1 MRFSYRLALLA
12 SLCASASAAQTPPP
26 SAILEAS
33 SLPGLTGTG
42 EIVVDRWGISHIK
55 AATPADAF
63 FLQGYATARDRLWQI
78 DLWRKRGLGRLA
90 ASFGPAFLAQ
100 DKATRL
106 LLYRGDMAA
115 EWAAYAPGARAWSEA
130 FAAGINA
137 YIGEV
142 EAGRAALPEEFAAT
156 ASKPERWQAEDIVR
170 IRSNA
175 LVSNVSSEVARA
187 RSLCAAG
194 PALEPLRREL
204 SPAHEIIIPEGLNPC
219 DIPAD
224 VLTTLQLGTS
234 GVSFTAGKI
243 ILQDTPSTIA
253 ALENPDIKDG
263 SNNWVVAPSRTSTG
277 RPILAGDPHRAHG
290 VPSLRYVVHLEA
302 PGLHIAGAG
311 EPALPGVS
319 FGHNE
324 DIGWALTIF
333 AIDQQDLVFN
343 TPSGPDHYN
352 VDGKRLRYRTL
363 TETIEV
369 KDAAPQTLEMRFT
382 NAGPVIHTDAKS
394 GRTFSLRATWDQP
407 GASPY
412 FNASW
417 FWQAKDWQQFK
428 AGARHW
434 GAPALNLVFASTKGD
449 IGWTASGFVPVRRAG
464 DGLLPVPGGAS
475 AAWQGMMDADK
486 LPSVHNPAKGWFAT
500 ANEMNLPDDYDNE
513 TNRLSFEWADRSRI
527 DRISEVLAARPQFSL
542 SDAMALQADQ
552 VSPLARRG
560 VALLAGLTPD
570 DTSREMLAFMAG
582 WDGHEH
588 AESPQAALFELWIRS
603 HLPDVALKTLVPQS
617 ARAAFG
623 RPSVPALFTAME
635 KESAALGASPKA
647 TTAAILKESLAGAW
661 AETAKMMG
669 NDSAAWRWGR
679 IHKAHFVPDLAIAGR
694 EDARD
699 IGPLPIGGS
708 GSTPM
713 AAGNRGAALTVG
725 HGASVRMV
733 LDVGAWDNSLIV
745 NTPGQSADANSP
757 HYRDMF
763 PRWAAGQMVPFR
775 WTRAAVM
782 QDAERIIRATPE
794 R

>member
-1 MRFSYRLALLA
+1 M
-12 SLCASASAAQTPPP
+12 
-26 SAILEAS
+26 
-33 SLPGLTGTG
+33 
-42 EIVVDRWGISHIK
+42 VDRWGISHIK
-55 AATPADAF
+55 AETPGDAF

-106 LLYRGDMAA
+106 ILYRGDMAA
-115 EWAAYAPGARAWSEA
+115 EWAAYAPGARGWTEA

-142 EAGRAALPEEFAAT
+142 EAGRAPLPEEFLAT
-156 ASKPERWQAEDIVR
+156 ASKPERWQAADIVR

-187 RSLCAAG
+187 RALCAAG

-204 SPAHEIIIPEGLNPC
+204 SPAHEIIIPQALNPC
-219 DIPAD
+219 DIPED
-224 VLTTLQLGTS
+224 VLKTLQLGTS

-290 VPSLRYVVHLEA
+290 VPSLRYVVHMDA

-343 TPSGPDHYN
+343 TPAGPDHYRVN
-352 VDGKRLRYRTL
+352 GKRLRYRTL
-363 TETIEV
+363 TETIEI
-369 KDAAPQTLEMRFT
+369 KGAAPQTLAMRFT
-382 NAGPVIHTDAKS
+382 NTGPVIHTDAET

-434 GAPALNLVFASTKGD
+434 GAPPLNLVFASTKGD
-449 IGWTASGFVPVRRAG
+449 IGWTASGFVPVRKPS
-464 DGLLPVPGGAS
+464 DGLLPVPGDGS
-475 AAWQGMMDADK
+475 DEWHGLMDPDK

-500 ANEMNLPDDYDNE
+500 ANEMNLPQGYDNE
-513 TNRLSFEWADRSRI
+513 TNRISFEWADRSRI
-527 DRISEVLAARPQFSL
+527 DRISEVLEASPRFSL

-560 VALLAGLTPD
+560 VALLSAVTPD
-570 DTSREMLAFMAG
+570 EASREMLAFMAG

-603 HLPDVALKTLVPQS
+603 HLPDVALKMLVPES

-623 RPSVPALFTAME
+623 RPSVPALLTAME
-635 KESAALGASPKA
+635 NGSSALGTSPKA
-647 TTAAILKESLAGAW
+647 TTAAILKTSLAGAW
-661 AETAKMMG
+661 AEAVRMMG
-669 NDSAAWRWGR
+669 ADPSAWRWGR
-679 IHKAHFVPDLAIAGR
+679 IHKAHFIPDLAIAGR
-694 EDARD
+694 EDARS

-733 LDVGAWDNSLIV
+733 LDVGAWDNSLII
-745 NTPGQSADANSP
+745 NTPGQSADADSP

-763 PRWAAGQMVPFR
+763 PRWATGQMVPFR

-782 QDAERIIRATPE
+782 QDAERVIQAVPAR
-794 R
+794 

>member
-1 MRFSYRLALLA
+1 MGISFRLVLLA
-12 SLCASASAAQTPPP
+12 GFGASASFAQSPPP
-26 SAILEAS
+26 GTLIENR
-33 SLPGLTGTG
+33 SLPGLSAPG
-42 EIVVDRWGISHIK
+42 EIVIDHWGISHIK
-55 AATPADAF
+55 AETPVDAF

-90 ASFGPAFLAQ
+90 ASFGPSFVAQ
-100 DKATRL
+100 DRATRL

-115 EWAAYAPGARAWSEA
+115 EWASYAPGAKAWTEA

-142 EAGRAALPEEFAAT
+142 AAGRAKLPEEFAAT
-156 ASKPERWQAEDIVR
+156 GSTPERWQADDIVR

-175 LVSNVSSEVARA
+175 LVSNVTSEVARA
-187 RSLCAAG
+187 RALCAAG
-194 PALEPLRREL
+194 PALETLRREL
-204 SPAHEIIIPEGLNPC
+204 SPAREIIIPDGLNPC

-224 VLTTLQLGTS
+224 VLDTLRLGTS
-234 GVSFTAGKI
+234 SVSFVEGKI
-243 ILQDTPSTIA
+243 IEQDTPSTIA
-253 ALENPDIKDG
+253 ALENPDVRDG
-263 SNNWVVAPSRTSTG
+263 SNNWVVAPARTSTG

-290 VPSLRYVVHLEA
+290 VPSLRYVVHMEA

-333 AIDQQDLVFN
+333 AIDQQDLLMN
-343 TPSGPDHYN
+343 TAAGPAHYR
-352 VDGKRLRYRTL
+352 VRGKRLRYRTL

-369 KDAAPQTLEMRFT
+369 RGAAPQTVVMRFT
-382 NAGPVIHTDAKS
+382 DAGPVIHSDAAS

-417 FWQAKDWQQFK
+417 FWQAKDWQEFR
-428 AGARHW
+428 AGVRHW
-434 GAPALNLVFASTKGD
+434 GAPPLNLLFASTKGD
-449 IGWTASGFVPVRRAG
+449 IGWTASGFVPVRQKS
-464 DGLLPVPGGAS
+464 DGLLPVPGDGS
-475 AAWQGMMDADK
+475 ETWQGLMDPGK
-486 LPSVHNPAKGWFAT
+486 LPFVYNPAKGWFAT
-500 ANEMNLPDDYDNE
+500 ANEMNLPQGYDNE
-513 TNRLSFEWADRSRI
+513 TNRLSYEWADRSRI
-527 DRISEVLAARPQFSL
+527 DRIDEVLAASPRFSL
-542 SDAMALQADQ
+542 TDAMALQADQ
-552 VSPLARRG
+552 VSPMARRG

-570 DTSREMLAFMAG
+570 DASREMLAFMAG

-588 AESPQAALFELWIRS
+588 ADSSQAALFELWIRS
-603 HLPDVALKTLVPQS
+603 HLPDAALKALVPQA
-617 ARAAFG
+617 ARVAFG

-635 KESAALGASPKA
+635 NGSAALGSSPQRV
-647 TTAAILKESLAGAW
+647 TAQILSESLAAAW
-661 AETAKMMG
+661 AEAAKLMG
-669 NDSAAWRWGR
+669 KDSAGWRWGR

-694 EDARD
+694 EDARS

-713 AAGNRGAALTVG
+713 AAGNRGNGLTVA

-733 LDVGAWDNSLIV
+733 LDVGAWDNSLII
-745 NTPGQSADANSP
+745 NSPGQSGDADSP
-757 HYRDMF
+757 HYRDLF

-775 WTRAAVM
+775 WTRAAVLN
-782 QDAERIIRATPE
+782 DAERIIRAAPTD
-794 R
+794 